1 MSRAIY
7 FIVPAGRGS
16 KLSFPECAQSLE
28 PMKFTTI
35 CLIKFLKKPNK
46 TSQGWDFGCKR
57 TINIISR
64 ILVFFMTDKKYI
76 LSLDLGTTGNRAIL
90 FDRQGD
96 VVGQDYKELTQ
107 YYPQPGWL
115 EHDAIEIWQDV
126 KEGIQQVISKNQA
139 KVQEI
144 AAVGLTVQRETCLL
158 WDKTTGIPLHRAI
171 VWQDRRTA
179 DRCDRLKAEG
189 KAELVQ
195 QKTGLVLDAYFS
207 ATKLSWLI
215 DWVKQNKPDT
225 NWDNV
230 IAGTVDSWA
239 LWNLTNRQVH
249 ATDISNASRTM
260 LMNLDTGNW
269 DDSLLELFGIP
280 RQIMPEIRPS
290 MGIFGKT
297 SPDILGEEIPVA
309 AIFGDQQASLFAHGC
324 DRPGLLK
331 CTYGTGCFLVAQTGT
346 QVTRSNNQLLS
357 TVAWSTPS
365 QTNYALEGA
374 IFTTG
379 AAIQWLRDGVKLI
392 SSAAETDAL
401 CRQVDSTNGVYFV
414 PALSG
419 LGAPHWDM
427 KARGAFLGLT
437 GGVQREH
444 MVRAVLEAIAY
455 QVKEVVEAVNKDSV
469 EPVSLLKIDGG
480 AAQNNFLM
488 QFQADALG
496 VPLERPVVLDATA
509 QGAAFGAG
517 LAVGFWDDYNKL
529 ISDRKVDKV
538 FEPGSGQSQA
548 QDNFAMWSKAVT
560 RAKNWID

>member
-1 MSRAIY
+1 
-7 FIVPAGRGS
+7 
-16 KLSFPECAQSLE
+16 
-28 PMKFTTI
+28 
-35 CLIKFLKKPNK
+35 
-46 TSQGWDFGCKR
+46 
-57 TINIISR
+57 
-64 ILVFFMTDKKYI
+64 MTDKKYI

-90 FDRQGD
+90 FDRQGN
-96 VVGQDYKELTQ
+96 VVGQAYKELTQ
-107 YYPQPGWL
+107 HYPQPGWL
-115 EHDAIEIWQDV
+115 EHDANEIWQDV
-126 KEGIQQVISKNQA
+126 LAGIKQVIADNQA
-139 KVQEI
+139 NVTEI

-158 WDKTTGIPLHRAI
+158 WDKTTGEPLHKAI

-179 DRCDRLKAEG
+179 DECDRLKAFG
-189 KAELVQ
+189 KAEIVR

-215 DWVKQNKPDT
+215 DWVKQNKPNT

-230 IAGTVDSWA
+230 MGGTIDTWA
-239 LWNLTNRQVH
+239 LWNLTGGKVH

-269 DDSLLELFGIP
+269 DDSLLDLFGIP
-280 RQIMPEIRPS
+280 RQIMPEIKPS
-290 MGIFGKT
+290 MNVFGNT
-297 SPDILGEEIPVA
+297 DQDLLGEAIPIA
-309 AIFGDQQASLFAHGC
+309 AIFGDQQAALFAHGC

-346 QVTRSNNQLLS
+346 KVTRSDNQLLS

-379 AAIQWLRDGVKLI
+379 AAIQWLRDGLKLI
-392 SSAAETDAL
+392 GNAAETEAL
-401 CRQVDSTNGVYFV
+401 SLQVDNTDGVYFV

-427 KARGAFLGLT
+427 KARGAFLGIT
-437 GGVQREH
+437 GGVKKEH
-444 MVRAVLEAIAY
+444 MVRSVLEAIAY
-455 QVKEVVEAVNKDSV
+455 QVKEVVEAVNKDSDS
-469 EPVSLLKIDGG
+469 PISLLKIDGG

-496 VPLERPVVLDATA
+496 VPLERPVILDATA

-517 LAVGFWDDYNKL
+517 LAIGFWNSYEKL
-529 ISDRKVDKV
+529 ISDRQVDKV
-538 FEPGSGQSQA
+538 FEPGAGQA
-548 QDNFAMWSKAVT
+548 QAQANFTQWSKAVV

>member
-1 MSRAIY
+1 
-7 FIVPAGRGS
+7 
-16 KLSFPECAQSLE
+16 
-28 PMKFTTI
+28 
-35 CLIKFLKKPNK
+35 
-46 TSQGWDFGCKR
+46 
-57 TINIISR
+57 
-64 ILVFFMTDKKYI
+64 MTDNKYI

-90 FDRQGD
+90 FNYQGNI
-96 VVGQDYKELTQ
+96 VSQAYKELTQ

-115 EHDAIEIWQDV
+115 EHDALEIWQDV
-126 KEGIQQVISKNQA
+126 SNCIQQAIVKNNVKPEQ
-139 KVQEI
+139 I
-144 AAVGLTVQRETCLL
+144 AAIGLTVQRETCLL
-158 WDKTTGIPLHRAI
+158 WDKTTGKPLHKAI

-189 KAELVQ
+189 KAEVIE

-215 DWVKQNKPDT
+215 DWVKQNQPDT

-230 IAGTVDSWA
+230 MAGTVDTWA
-239 LWNLTNRQVH
+239 LWNLTGRQIH

-269 DDSLLELFGIP
+269 DESLLELFNIP
-280 RQIMPEIRPS
+280 RQIMPEIKPS
-290 MGIFGKT
+290 MGIFGNCDR
-297 SPDILGEEIPVA
+297 SIIDAEIPIA
-309 AIFGDQQASLFAHGC
+309 AIFGDQQAALFAHGC
-324 DRPGLLK
+324 DQPGLLK

-346 QVTRSNNQLLS
+346 EVTRSYNRLLS
-357 TVAWSTPS
+357 TVAWSTKE

-374 IFTTG
+374 IFTAG
-379 AAIQWLRDGVKLI
+379 ASIQWLRDGLKLI
-392 SSAAETDAL
+392 ETAAVTEAL
-401 CRQVDSTNGVYFV
+401 SNQVNNTNGVYFV

-427 KARGAFLGLT
+427 KARGAFLGIT

-455 QVKEVVEAVNKDSV
+455 QVKEVVEAVNKDSINS
-469 EPVSLLKIDGG
+469 VSLLKVDGG

-496 VPLERPVVLDATA
+496 VPLERPQVLDATA

-517 LAVGFWDDYNKL
+517 LAVGYWSDYQKL
-529 ISDRKVDKV
+529 ISDRQVDRV
-538 FEPGSGQSQA
+538 FEPGTGQA
-548 QDNFAMWSKAVT
+548 QAQENFAMWSKAVE